1 MSLMN
6 DRLVFDRQLLRQ
18 KRQRAAP
25 CFADHAFL
33 FDRVVDDMADR
44 LLSIDRQFPLSVI
57 IQESGRTRDRLLSD
71 PAIAAK
77 IGTCVAVDLSETML
91 RSHHAGDR
99 LALVCDHETLPLAP
113 QSVDLIL
120 APLALHNVNDLPGA
134 LIQIRRALRPDG
146 LFIGSL
152 FVADTLLPLRIAFLR
167 AEQELS
173 AGASMRVA
181 PLAHFSDLPGLL
193 QRAKMALP
201 VADCDPYPVH
211 YSSLIKLLAD
221 LRGMGEA
228 ACFVDRSRRS
238 LGPQIL
244 ARAEE
249 ILFTDYGVAGPSL
262 SPRFAVTFQV
272 ATLTGW
278 APHESQPKP
287 LRPGS
292 AQMRLAS
299 ALGTQEVKLPKDE
312 GRVGRP
318 QTDK

>member
-1 MSLMN
+1 MAVMT
-6 DRLVFDRQLLRQ
+6 DRTVFDRQLLRQ

-25 CFADHAFL
+25 RFADHAFL

-44 LLSIDRQFPLSVI
+44 LLSIDRQFPLCVI
-57 IQESGRTRDRLLSD
+57 LHESGRARDRLLSD
-71 PAIAAK
+71 PTIAAK
-77 IGTCVAVDLSETML
+77 IGTCVAVDLSENML
-91 RSHHAGDR
+91 RSHEAGDR
-99 LALVCDHETLPLAP
+99 LALICDHETLPLAP

-181 PLAHFSDLPGLL
+181 PLAHFADLPGLL
-193 QRAKMALP
+193 QRAQMALP
-201 VADCDPYPVH
+201 VADCDAYRVH
-211 YSSLIKLLAD
+211 YSSLLKLLAD

-228 ACFVDRSRRS
+228 ACFVLRSRRR
-238 LGPQIL
+238 LGPHIL

-249 ILFTDYGVAGPSL
+249 ILFADYAAASSAATAQFG
-262 SPRFAVTFQV
+262 VTFQV

-299 ALGTQEVKLPKDE
+299 ALGTQEIKLPSDE
-312 GRVGRP
+312 GP
-318 QTDK
+318 A